1 MATVAQIVFMSK
13 IIYAAKGLH
22 CQSLL
27 KTPVLKLFV
36 DNLDMFNV
44 DFLEFY
50 IKLSLQIQKNEFS
63 D

>member
-1 MATVAQIVFMSK
+1 MSK
-13 IIYAAKGLH
+13 LIYAAKGLY